1 MLEEKQN
8 RWNRAAI
15 KSQLGRDQ
23 KHFFGDI
30 SRQAK
35 LQLGLTAPGMVRQAT
50 LGPGQLTPRMST
62 MEESTKGRRRRRL
75 SLFSSFASDDSR
87 KVMPEPGPPK
97 FIETTL
103 QFTPP
108 GGQPT
113 EVEVRCEYSGCKHT
127 LYWKTHIGNGG
138 ATTTSVRDFEA
149 APPPA
154 SPKGSRDANAPASL
168 APGSINLY
176 AWPLV
181 TPPADAQLPDFQPSA
196 AQATILEAL
205 LIELLV
211 GNGEACKYYEA
222 EDDTGAKPIH
232 GLLIANTESAIR
244 VCTSVIKT
252 RPERMLDAHGKGSFH
267 GENCMHVLCVQQ
279 REDALLECFDVCAE
293 KLPRSEIIRL
303 LSMQANGD
311 FFFANTP
318 VDLYGCTPL
327 SYACVCGM
335 KRIIIRLLLWSRE
348 GTRDAHALLLRK
360 SPSKRGSGVGLLE
373 DAPDAAAIEHMAT
386 TRRQSL
392 EASNTP
398 SQQDLEKAK
407 KEAEKEAAGHTEVD
421 LNDYVSYACRYTGFL
436 LIHCVVACK
445 MPKMVEWLLTLPDH
459 PELWAYR
466 ANLHLKV
473 AIGNHPAYA
482 QHTPL
487 QLAARLG
494 DREMVRYILARHS
507 KVEWTWGS
515 LTQKRFDLSEI
526 DSINHGA
533 NNVMELVCRDDAL
546 PKSQEML
553 GLGGKRDFMQGFLFA
568 LFENKYNMF
577 SYYISYVNLIIDV
590 GYLTSLIYVA
600 YFYREFCGH
609 GVPISTYSLLILV
622 IIEFIYE
629 LFILRMSI
637 KNALSGNEKAQRLA
651 AENLLVTILDDVVP
665 FKAASQGLS
674 RVFDFTADLRRVQ
687 WLKLFKD
694 IKSKLL
700 SLVISIFLIIFLFLV
715 NAQGS
720 DPTPRSSSTKPTYYA
735 FLDLMRDGVPLSWHP
750 EWPICSPTAPQP
762 DVISF
767 LVSLAFFFHS
777 LYVVTEFLPVI
788 GKAIGME
795 SLGKYVR
802 FIIGMGGALVNWFI
816 MFGLFLILFSY
827 TMHIMYPVVP
837 QFRAYP
843 DAIIGLWMLA
853 TTGEPLDEFPPRFPL
868 EGLSGS
874 LNGIFFFILYVA
886 WIYIALVLL
895 LNLVIAL
902 MSDEFDTLKSKATLE
917 YRLDFAR
924 RVLRAELLA
933 TSFFGHA
940 YAARKLRV
948 GKEEGG
954 KHYYT
959 FVLVGRNAEGKK
971 VQEGDDIFAD
981 YSDSEDEYDHDP
993 SISKPPVRRG

>member
-50 LGPGQLTPRMST
+50 LGPGQLTPRMSVV
-62 MEESTKGRRRRRL
+62 EESTKGRRRRRL

-348 GTRDAHALLLRK
+348 GTRDAHALLL
-360 SPSKRGSGVGLLE
+360 SVG
-373 DAPDAAAIEHMAT
+373 
-386 TRRQSL
+386 
-392 EASNTP
+392 
-398 SQQDLEKAK
+398 
-407 KEAEKEAAGHTEVD
+407 
-421 LNDYVSYACRYTGFL
+421 
-436 LIHCVVACK
+436 
-445 MPKMVEWLLTLPDH
+445 
-459 PELWAYR
+459 
-466 ANLHLKV
+466 
-473 AIGNHPAYA
+473 
-482 QHTPL
+482 
-487 QLAARLG
+487 
-494 DREMVRYILARHS
+494 
-507 KVEWTWGS
+507 
-515 LTQKRFDLSEI
+515 
-526 DSINHGA
+526 
-533 NNVMELVCRDDAL
+533 
-546 PKSQEML
+546 
-553 GLGGKRDFMQGFLFA
+553 
-568 LFENKYNMF
+568 
-577 SYYISYVNLIIDV
+577 
-590 GYLTSLIYVA
+590 
-600 YFYREFCGH
+600 
-609 GVPISTYSLLILV
+609 
-622 IIEFIYE
+622 
-629 LFILRMSI
+629 MS
-637 KNALSGNEKAQRLA
+637 R
-651 AENLLVTILDDVVP
+651 
-665 FKAASQGLS
+665 S
-674 RVFDFTADLRRVQ
+674 R
-687 WLKLFKD
+687 
-694 IKSKLL
+694 
-700 SLVISIFLIIFLFLV
+700 
-715 NAQGS
+715 
-720 DPTPRSSSTKPTYYA
+720 
-735 FLDLMRDGVPLSWHP
+735 
-750 EWPICSPTAPQP
+750 
-762 DVISF
+762 
-767 LVSLAFFFHS
+767 
-777 LYVVTEFLPVI
+777 
-788 GKAIGME
+788 
-795 SLGKYVR
+795 
-802 FIIGMGGALVNWFI
+802 
-816 MFGLFLILFSY
+816 
-827 TMHIMYPVVP
+827 
-837 QFRAYP
+837 
-843 DAIIGLWMLA
+843 
-853 TTGEPLDEFPPRFPL
+853 
-868 EGLSGS
+868 
-874 LNGIFFFILYVA
+874 
-886 WIYIALVLL
+886 
-895 LNLVIAL
+895 
-902 MSDEFDTLKSKATLE
+902 
-917 YRLDFAR
+917 
-924 RVLRAELLA
+924 
-933 TSFFGHA
+933 
-940 YAARKLRV
+940 
-948 GKEEGG
+948 
-954 KHYYT
+954 
-959 FVLVGRNAEGKK
+959 
-971 VQEGDDIFAD
+971 
-981 YSDSEDEYDHDP
+981 
-993 SISKPPVRRG
+993 